1 MADALDLEKLV
12 QNPAK
17 LERHISN
24 ALDTALTVGTAYGLK
39 VIGAIVILIVGWM
52 VAGAFQNAIL
62 RAGKRSARVDLTIFT
77 FLASLVRYATIAFTI
92 IAVLSSFGV
101 ETTSFVAVLGA
112 TGLAIGLALQG
123 TLSHVASGV
132 MLIIFRPFRIGDAI
146 EAAGISGTVRAITLF
161 VTEID
166 TADNV
171 HILVPNGLIWSKDIK
186 NFSANDRRRIEL
198 KFLISY
204 ADSVDAAIGLIKAA
218 LENNP
223 RVQKQPEPVIGVQA
237 MTVDGVILTAG
248 FWVPTGVFGQVP
260 LDVNRAVKTAFDQA
274 KITMS
279 FPQKTGFPAGA
290 PRA

>member
-1 MADALDLEKLV
+1 MADALDLERLV

-17 LERHISN
+17 LESHISG
-24 ALDTALTVGTAYGLK
+24 AVDTALTVGTAYGLK
-39 VIGAIVILIVGWM
+39 AVGAIVILIVGWIA
-52 VAGAFQNAIL
+52 AGVLQKAIL
-62 RAGKRSARVDLTIFT
+62 RAGRESKRIDITIFT
-77 FLASLVRYATIAFTI
+77 FLASVARYAAISFTI

-123 TLSHVASGV
+123 TLNHVASGV
-132 MLIIFRPFRIGDAI
+132 MLIIFRPFRIGDTI

-171 HILVPNGLIWSKDIK
+171 HILVPNGLIWSKEIK
-186 NFSANDRRRIEL
+186 NFSANAHRRAEL

-204 ADSVDAAIGLIKAA
+204 ADSADTVIGLVRTA
-218 LENNP
+218 LENDA
-223 RVQKQPEPVIGVQA
+223 RIQKQPAPVIGVQS
-237 MTVDGVILTAG
+237 MTVDGVVIVAG
-248 FWVPTGVFGQVP
+248 FWMSTGDFGQVQ
-260 LDVNRAVKTAFDQA
+260 LDVNRAVKMAFDQA
-274 KITMS
+274 KITMPS
-279 FPQKTGFPAGA
+279 PQRTGFPAGV

>member
-248 FWVPTGVFGQVP
+248 FWVPTSVFGQVP